1 MDIAGVIITPVTSQH
16 DHIMNLAKYD
26 IPYVY
31 LNRSFEDDMEHCLRL
46 DNKKA
51 AYEAVSYMIK
61 LGHKNIGGI
70 FQSFDNLTYR
80 DRYDAWPRP
89 LRSTGWTAAPAH
101 ALDINRRIWGP
112 LPAGSCSCFK
122 SPTA

>member
-1 MDIAGVIITPVTSQH
+1 
-16 DHIMNLAKYD
+16 
-26 IPYVY
+26 
-31 LNRSFEDDMEHCLRL
+31 MEHCLRL

-80 DRYDAWPRP
+80 DRYDCLLYTSR
-89 LRSTGWTAAPAH
+89 
-101 ALDINRRIWGP
+101 
-112 LPAGSCSCFK
+112 CV
-122 SPTA
+122 

>member
-1 MDIAGVIITPVTSQH
+1 
-16 DHIMNLAKYD
+16 MNLAKYD

-80 DRYDAWPRP
+80 DRYDGMAQALKEHGLDCRP
-89 LRSTGWTAAPAH
+89 STCSLTST
-101 ALDINRRIWGP
+101 RRIWGP

>member
-1 MDIAGVIITPVTSQH
+1 
-16 DHIMNLAKYD
+16 MNLAKYD

-31 LNRSFEDDMEHCLRL
+31 LNRSYEDDMEHCLRL

-80 DRYDAWPRP
+80 ERYDGMAQALREHGLDCRP
-89 LRSTGWTAAPAH
+89 GHMLFDVNPEDMLSLIH
-101 ALDINRRIWGP
+101 I
-112 LPAGSCSCFK
+112 
-122 SPTA
+122 

>member
-1 MDIAGVIITPVTSQH
+1 M
-16 DHIMNLAKYD
+16 AKYD

-80 DRYDAWPRP
+80 DRYDAWPRL

-101 ALDINRRIWGP
+101 AL
-112 LPAGSCSCFK
+112 
-122 SPTA
+122 